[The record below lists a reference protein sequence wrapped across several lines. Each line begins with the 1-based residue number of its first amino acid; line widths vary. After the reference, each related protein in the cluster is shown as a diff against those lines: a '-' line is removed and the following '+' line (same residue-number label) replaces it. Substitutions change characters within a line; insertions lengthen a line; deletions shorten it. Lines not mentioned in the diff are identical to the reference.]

1 MKKFLFAILLVV
13 PMLVS
18 CGNDESKQDTES
30 DNKEEI
36 QRKKSI
42 TEPIFKMFPTQN
54 LWNFLKLDTSNGRI
68 WQVQYSINDDD
79 KRFETILNNQ
89 PLIKSKKEQI
99 PGRFTLISTQ
109 NIYNFILIDQVTGDT
124 YQVQWSF
131 DEDNRFV
138 IPISN

>member
-1 MKKFLFAILLVV
+1 
-13 PMLVS
+13 MLVS

-99 PGRFTLISTQ
+99 PGRFTLLSTQ

-131 DEDNRFV
+131 DENNRFV

>member
-1 MKKFLFAILLVV
+1 MKNFLFAILLVV

-99 PGRFTLISTQ
+99 PGRFTLLSTQ

-131 DEDNRFV
+131 DENNRFV

>member
-99 PGRFTLISTQ
+99 PGRFTLLSTQ

-131 DEDNRFV
+131 DENNRFV